1 MRLTVNSFSSEAE
14 LFQNAGTLKH
24 GNPCLMYL
32 EDMWLATV
40 NVTLDKTPEAPALSR
55 GGEKYERIL
64 QAAIDVIAEKGFHH
78 ARISDIASRAGVADG
93 TVYLYFENKDHI
105 LRAAIDSTFAQFS
118 RRVGENIQHTQDPI
132 QRLGIIARL
141 HIETLIE
148 NRSLAVILQTEVRQ
162 SAKFMEQFS
171 HQYFVDYINLVRET
185 IRLGQQMEVIRPG
198 ISDRIAALAIFGT
211 LDEMISSW
219 LYTGRPIDPEQT
231 ASEVLDILLN
241 GLSFRS
247 NND

>member
-1 MRLTVNSFSSEAE
+1 MRL
-14 LFQNAGTLKH
+14 
-24 GNPCLMYL
+24 
-32 EDMWLATV
+32 ATA
-40 NVTLDKTPEAPALSR
+40 NVTLDKTPETPALSR
-55 GGEKYERIL
+55 GGEKYDRIL
-64 QAAIDVIAEKGFHH
+64 QAAIEVIAEKSFHH

-118 RRVGENIQHTQDPI
+118 KRVGENIQQVHSPI
-132 QRLGIIARL
+132 EKLGIIARL

-185 IRLGQQMEVIRPG
+185 IRQGQQMEVIRPG

-247 NND
+247 KND